1 MVLRVKKAKDKRF
14 PFAFFCIRDTILK
27 MDKTIRNFV
36 FDMGRVIIRFDP
48 ETFMDRLCIYDEDDR
63 KLIREKVYGSDL
75 WIQMDLGFLDEQRMC
90 EIVKPLFP
98 ERLQTYLPGLI
109 RGWCDPIE
117 TIEGMDEL
125 VFDLKKRGYGIY
137 LLSNASV
144 MQKVYW
150 PTILCAKY
158 FDGTVVSA
166 DEHVMKPDEKI
177 YTILLERYGLK
188 ASECIYIDDREENV
202 STAGRLG
209 MCPYQFDGDVR
220 KLRAFIEKTLV

>member
-1 MVLRVKKAKDKRF
+1 MKEN
-14 PFAFFCIRDTILK
+14 
-27 MDKTIRNFV
+27 IRNII
-36 FDMGRVIIRFDP
+36 FDMGKVLIGFDP
-48 ETFMDRLCIYDEDDR
+48 EVFMDRAGIFDPADRKIIRREIYDSPR
-63 KLIREKVYGSDL
+63 
-75 WIQMDLGFLDEQRMC
+75 WTAMDQGDLDEKEMIR
-90 EIVKPLFP
+90 IVKPVLP
-98 ERLQTYLPGLI
+98 EHLRKHADYLIG
-109 RGWCDPIE
+109 RWYEPI
-117 TIEGMDEL
+117 IPVEGMEEL
-125 VFDLKKRGYGIY
+125 VCELKERGYGIY

-150 PTILCAKY
+150 PTIPCAKY

-220 KLRAFIEKTLV
+220 KLRAFIEKLLSE

>member
-1 MVLRVKKAKDKRF
+1 MKEN
-14 PFAFFCIRDTILK
+14 
-27 MDKTIRNFV
+27 IRNII
-36 FDMGRVIIRFDP
+36 FDMGKVLIGFDP
-48 ETFMDRLCIYDEDDR
+48 EIFMDRAGIFDPADRKIIRREIYDSPR
-63 KLIREKVYGSDL
+63 
-75 WIQMDLGFLDEQRMC
+75 WTAMDQGDLDEKEMIR
-90 EIVKPLFP
+90 IVKPVLP
-98 ERLQTYLPGLI
+98 EHLRNHADYLIG
-109 RGWCDPIE
+109 RWFEPI
-117 TIEGMDEL
+117 IPVEGMEEL
-125 VFDLKKRGYGIY
+125 VCELKERGYGIY

-220 KLRAFIEKTLV
+220 KLRAFIEKLLSE

>member
-1 MVLRVKKAKDKRF
+1 MKEN
-14 PFAFFCIRDTILK
+14 
-27 MDKTIRNFV
+27 IRNII
-36 FDMGRVIIRFDP
+36 FDMGKVLIGFDP
-48 ETFMDRLCIYDEDDR
+48 EIFMDRAGILDPADRKIIRREIYDSPRWTAMDQGDLNE
-63 KLIREKVYGSDL
+63 KEMIR
-75 WIQMDLGFLDEQRMC
+75 
-90 EIVKPLFP
+90 IVKPVLP
-98 ERLQTYLPGLI
+98 EHLRNHADYLIG
-109 RGWCDPIE
+109 RWYEPIIP
-117 TIEGMDEL
+117 IEGMEEL
-125 VFDLKKRGYGIY
+125 VCELKKRGYGIY

-150 PTILCAKY
+150 PTIPCAKY

-188 ASECIYIDDREENV
+188 APECIYIDDREENV